1 MKINNLWPT
10 YVMVDQL
17 KMTNEENEQLAI
29 IAERYVKERMVHYD
43 TGFKHA
49 IPNNMLLLYKSPA
62 LVKYLHLLEQYL
74 WHYLRK
80 VPNLGPEDIT
90 KPRMHIFGNV
100 ERRGQWSVPHA
111 HQGNQLV
118 ITYYPKVVVDPAE
131 PHPFAGR
138 LVFHNPRNP
147 QSGFWARKEQL
158 YTPIDNKSGTI
169 VVFPAHAEHST
180 FPFFCEASEK
190 FALVCNVRFT
200 SILEG
205 EDASLQYQYFNVL
218 RKAQAEE

>member
-1 MKINNLWPT
+1 MKLMNLWPVP
-10 YVMVDQL
+10 VMVDQL
-17 KMTNEENEQLAI
+17 KLTDAENEELAT
-29 IAERYVKERMVHYD
+29 IAERYVNERMVHWD

-62 LVKYLHLLEQYL
+62 LLKYFGLVEQYL

-80 VPNLGPEDIT
+80 VPDLGPEDIT

-100 ERRGQWSVPHA
+100 ERRGQWSIPHA

-118 ITYYPKVVVDPAE
+118 ITYYPKVVKHPDE

-138 LVFHNPRNP
+138 LVFHNPKNP
-147 QSGFWARKEQL
+147 QSGFWARKEPL
-158 YTPIDNKSGTI
+158 YTPIDNKTGTI
-169 VVFPAHAEHST
+169 VIFPAHAEHST
-180 FPFFCEASEK
+180 FPFFCEGSEK
-190 FALVCNVRFT
+190 YGIVCNVRFT

-205 EDASLQYQYFNVL
+205 EDASQQYQYFETLKDVQ
-218 RKAQAEE
+218 KS